1 MSKTC
6 PSSRCEEGAL
16 LLGTVREDG
25 TIAFAAEPRV
35 VSRTFAEAAQAAGE
49 PERRF
54 RFAGPCVAQQC
65 GQWTAGK
72 CGVPGAVAKL
82 LAEFEHD
89 RKAAPEHCA
98 IRPTCR
104 WFAQESYAA
113 CALCPLVTTERE
125 TAAI

>member
-35 VSRTFAEAAQAAGE
+35 VSRAFVEAAEAVGE
-49 PERRF
+49 PEKRF
-54 RFAGPCVAQQC
+54 RFAGACVAQRC
-65 GQWTAGK
+65 GQWAQGK

-82 LAEFEHD
+82 LAHFEHE
-89 RKAAPEHCA
+89 RAAPEHCA
-98 IRPTCR
+98 IRATCR
-104 WFAQESYAA
+104 WFAQDSYAA
-113 CALCPLVTTERE
+113 CELCPLVTTERNV
-125 TAAI
+125 ASIS

>member
-25 TIAFAAEPRV
+25 TI
-35 VSRTFAEAAQAAGE
+35 
-49 PERRF
+49 
-54 RFAGPCVAQQC
+54 AGPCVAQQC

>member
-16 LLGTVREDG
+16 LLGTVRGDG

-35 VSRTFAEAAQAAGE
+35 VSRTFVEAAQAAGE
-49 PERRF
+49 PEKRF
-54 RFAGPCVAQQC
+54 RFAGTCVSQKC
-65 GQWTAGK
+65 GQWADGK

-82 LAEFEHD
+82 LADFADE
-89 RKAAPEHCA
+89 RRAPEHCA

-104 WFAQESYAA
+104 WFAQDSYAA
-113 CALCPLVTTERE
+113 CTLCPLVTTERD
-125 TAAI
+125 TVAI

>member
-25 TIAFAAEPRV
+25 TIAFAAEPRI
-35 VSRTFAEAAQAAGE
+35 VSRTFVEAALAAGE
-49 PERRF
+49 PEKRF
-54 RFAGPCVAQQC
+54 RFAGTCVAQNC
-65 GQWTAGK
+65 RQWAGGK

-82 LAEFEHD
+82 LAEFDHE

-98 IRPTCR
+98 IRATCR
-104 WFAQESYAA
+104 WFAQDSYAA
-113 CALCPLVTTERE
+113 CALCPLVTTERD
-125 TAAI
+125 AVAI